1 MQKINKINQ
10 YLLERYPN
18 IWNTRI
24 VWMLLLGI
32 AVHFIFFFI
41 GFVSHASPGTLQHTR
56 AIDDY
61 FSTGLVFVHVIISV
75 LLIVGWLIYML
86 KNNAFKNFYPSS
98 GKKLFFEFVQYFI
111 IIFVSVTFYFSY
123 MTGFRIFINY
133 KYDDDKMSENIQII
147 NHSVPF
153 LSQNLEDYTLENRL
167 SPKPFADFYC
177 ETDINKID
185 KTRPY
190 FVYHDRV
197 YQYFSLYE
205 KTVNQTDERG
215 QFIYPAEEKKK
226 NVPLAYF
233 ENSADNKSRTY
244 FFKKQVE
251 DLSPFIKTVAPSYY
265 NYSSVFYDN
274 VNNPSENARK
284 YIYDNNISKLPDKE
298 VYKQK
303 QIEVNGNTIRLIT
316 SKDSKALEQLLKDF
330 LRVSKE
336 FGIVT
341 NLNVKDW
348 SAMVYHPEKFEVK
361 QFIMLYKPDS
371 GTDYDPN
378 KAPAER
384 YNDYEVAVTA
394 DSTAA
399 YEDNYLAANGEIH
412 KDTINIRDF
421 NPNVDREIA
430 PEDYFKRNVSHF
442 YYYTQDLKN
451 LLENVD
457 TIKSDDF
464 FSDSVHLFIWIA
476 FALAIL
482 IFSFRVTDLRALLF
496 SIISAGVIILLVTL
510 FCVFFAFVG
519 GFKNA
524 FFILYTI
531 LTVGVIILLIPLIT
545 IGKARKI
552 VTSIFMIISMVGFPL
567 FIWLIFGI
575 VNEHQVSDCR
585 TKVYIGDNY
594 LNCKGVLDNLGLT
607 SSYIM
612 LISTFV
618 FLYFYTGFVKK
629 WKAIPE

>member
-1 MQKINKINQ
+1 MQKINRINQ
-10 YLLERYPN
+10 YLLERFPN

-41 GFVSHASPGTLQHTR
+41 GFVSHASPSTLQHTR
-56 AIDDY
+56 AVDDY

-75 LLIVGWLIYML
+75 LLIVGWLVYMF
-86 KNNAFKNFYPSS
+86 KNNAFENFYPNS

-123 MTGFRIFINY
+123 MTGFRLFINY
-133 KYDDDKMSENIQII
+133 KYDDEKMAKNIEII

-197 YQYFSLYE
+197 YQYFSLYK

-215 QFIYPAEEKKK
+215 QFKYPYEEKKN

-274 VNNPSENARK
+274 VNNPSVNYRK
-284 YIYDNNISKLPDKE
+284 YHYDNNISDLSDKE

-303 QIEVNGNTIRLIT
+303 QIEVNGNTIRIIT
-316 SKDSKALEQLLKDF
+316 SKDSKTLEQLLRDF
-330 LRVSKE
+330 LRVSRE
-336 FGIVT
+336 FDIVT

-361 QFIMLYKPDS
+361 SFIKKYQPKV
-371 GTDYDPN
+371 GTEYDPN
-378 KAPAER
+378 KASDGYYENP
-384 YNDYEVAVTA
+384 YEVVE
-394 DSTAA
+394 TAA
-399 YEDNYLAANGEIH
+399 VATDNYLNENGEIV
-412 KDTINIRDF
+412 KDTVNVRDF
-421 NPNVDREIA
+421 NLNLDREVSPA
-430 PEDYFKRNVSHF
+430 DYFKKNLSNY
-442 YYYTQDLKN
+442 YYYTADLKTF
-451 LLENVD
+451 LENVD
-457 TIKSDDF
+457 TIKSNDF
-464 FSDSVHLFIWIA
+464 FSEMIHFFIWLA
-476 FALAIL
+476 FGLSAF
-482 IFSFRVTDLRALLF
+482 IFSFRITNIRSLLF
-496 SIISAGVIILLVTL
+496 SIVSAGVIVLAVTL
-510 FCVFFAFVG
+510 FCVASAFV
-519 GFKNA
+519 FNMTNK
-524 FFILYTI
+524 FFIFYTM
-531 LTVGVIILLIPLIT
+531 LTVGIIILFLPFISLKRFPKLFS
-545 IGKARKI
+545 
-552 VTSIFMIISMVGFPL
+552 SIFIIISMVGFPL

-575 VNEHQVSDCR
+575 INEHQVVDCR
-585 TKVYIGDNY
+585 TNSHISGFYNG
-594 LNCKGVLDNLGLT
+594 CKGVLDNLGLIT
-607 SSYIM
+607 SYIM
-612 LISTFV
+612 LILSFI
-618 FLYFYTGFVKK
+618 FLYFYTGFIKK
-629 WKAIPE
+629 WKALPE